1 MRGKRTTMTIG
12 LGLVILIASCGRD
25 AGDAGGR
32 PAEGPTK
39 VVTRIVEPQP
49 LVDQVQALG
58 TARANESVEI
68 RPRVSSIV
76 TRVAFEEGQL
86 VEGGDLLVELENSE
100 IRAGLAVAEATLSES
115 RSTYKRS
122 ESLMGT
128 AAISA
133 SSLEQLRAAMH
144 VDEAQVEAARARLEN
159 TVIRAPFT
167 GRVGLRRVSPGSFV
181 DTGTVITTLDD
192 TDTIKLDFTI
202 PETFLTVVRVGMDIV
217 AGSLVYPDRVF
228 AGSVASI
235 DTRLDPVARSVQVR
249 ALMPNP
255 EGLLK
260 PGMFL
265 TVDLQRDRG
274 EVLMAPEEAIVPER
288 DEQYV
293 YEVVDGTV
301 ARRRVT
307 LGRRIPGLVE
317 ITDGIEAGAVII
329 TEGTHK
335 VQDGAAV
342 EIVRRHAAEATSG
355 AVTGDET
362 YAESP

>member
-1 MRGKRTTMTIG
+1 MRGTRITMAIG
-12 LGLVILIASCGRD
+12 FGLVILTAGCGGE
-25 AGDAGGR
+25 AGDTGR
-32 PAEGPTK
+32 GPVQGPAK
-39 VVTRIVEPQP
+39 VVTRTVELRP
-49 LVDQVQALG
+49 LVDEIQALG

-76 TRVAFEEGQL
+76 TRVAFQEGQL
-86 VEGGDLLVELENSE
+86 VEGGDLLVELENGE
-100 IRAGLAVAEATLSES
+100 IRAGLAVAEAALSES

-122 ESLMGT
+122 ESLVGT

-167 GRVGLRRVSPGSFV
+167 GRIGLRRISPGSFV

-192 TDTIKLDFTI
+192 TDTIKLDFTM
-202 PETFLTVVRVGMDIV
+202 PETFLTVVRVGMTI
-217 AGSLVYPDRVF
+217 AARSLVYPDRVF

-249 ALMPNP
+249 ALMPNA

-265 TVDLQRDRG
+265 TVDLQHDRG
-274 EVLMAPEEAIVPER
+274 AVLMAPEESIVPER

-301 ARRRVT
+301 AKRRVT

-317 ITDGIEAGAVII
+317 ITDGIEAGAII
-329 TEGTHK
+329 VTEGTHK

-342 EIVRRHAAEATSG
+342 EIVRRHAADAPSG